1 MEIPGNNQAER
12 AVSSESA
19 LIAGNGVDR
28 EETTILVVV
37 DDPTLLSTL
46 SYSLSRL
53 GYRVLL
59 AADGE
64 TAVATARREVERLD
78 LVLLDVMLPGINGF
92 QVLRHVRSISDVPVL
107 MLSAR

>member
-1 MEIPGNNQAER
+1 MEIPASNPTGRTTSAEN
-12 AVSSESA
+12 A
-19 LIAGNGVDR
+19 LITGNGVDR
-28 EETTILVVV
+28 EETTILVVE

-92 QVLRHVRSISDVPVL
+92 QVLRHIRAESDVPIL
-107 MLSAR
+107 ML